1 LNFKPTIGAVAEQK
15 ANNRVAA
22 TDGARDKN
30 SPHGKNRKAVVD
42 AINGMCN
49 FDECFHEFSV
59 LTKPN
64 KPMILTCS

>member
-1 LNFKPTIGAVAEQK
+1 LNFKPTIGAIAK
-15 ANNRVAA
+15 DKTDNRIAT

-30 SPHGKNRKAVVD
+30 SPHGKNRKAVID
-42 AINGMCN
+42 AVNGMCN

-64 KPMILTCS
+64 KL